1 MDSETNKMFELI
13 LQKLDNIDKRQETME
28 KRLDAMDKRFEIM
41 EKRLDAMEERQNE
54 IYSVV
59 KAIEHSSNVRKA
71 EIDNLTYKVAHVEG
85 TINGVG
91 ELIQSRRSIK

>member
-1 MDSETNKMFELI
+1 MDKETKQMFELI
-13 LQKLDNIDKRQETME
+13 LKKLDNMEKIQGDME
-28 KRLDAMDKRFEIM
+28 KRQD
-41 EKRLDAMEERQNE
+41 E

-59 KAIEHSSNVRKA
+59 KSIEHSNNVRKA

-91 ELIQSRRSIK
+91 ELIEKRRSIK

>member
-1 MDSETNKMFELI
+1 VRNLDKETKQMFELI
-13 LQKLDNIDKRQETME
+13 LQKLDNMEKRQENME
-28 KRLDAMDKRFEIM
+28 KRQD
-41 EKRLDAMEERQNE
+41 E

-59 KAIEHSSNVRKA
+59 KSIEHSNNVRKA

-91 ELIQSRRSIK
+91 ELIEKRRSIK